1 MAVLPPR
8 VSMTRFVY
16 VAVCVGIGV
25 CLPLVALAQQP
36 EMEDVIRNLR
46 KPDAEAEFSAL
57 ETLRHT
63 RYVEALKIAPLIN
76 DPVEQIQLSAIATEL
91 SFYLVD
97 DVPARKRLRFVVEK
111 EIAPQAFD
119 RGPLAA
125 WPSTAPPELTDALLK
140 AIDDKSRRVR
150 VEAIYSFGVI
160 ARPPLRDEDATRL
173 IAALDHDDAAIRAGA
188 ARVVGRL
195 QVKSAGDKLI
205 KALNDSSPQVR
216 YSAMRALGEIREER
230 AIGALTDQLKYYSK
244 GEGAWSA
251 LDALARIGHASSVPL
266 FKSRLSDKDEYLRR
280 AAAEGLGR
288 TGDTTE
294 IATLQTGATTDPS
307 PMARAAM
314 TFAMQRLGQ
323 NYLPRLVDVLTS
335 ARLTLQIQEYLLEL
349 GEGIVPDLL
358 PRLKEPTPE
367 IRAGVAEILG
377 ALGDASTVPALEPLT
392 KDTDRTVAGAA
403 TEAIARI
410 GMTGKEK

>member
-1 MAVLPPR
+1 
-8 VSMTRFVY
+8 
-16 VAVCVGIGV
+16 
-25 CLPLVALAQQP
+25 
-36 EMEDVIRNLR
+36 
-46 KPDAEAEFSAL
+46 
-57 ETLRHT
+57 
-63 RYVEALKIAPLIN
+63 
-76 DPVEQIQLSAIATEL
+76 
-91 SFYLVD
+91 
-97 DVPARKRLRFVVEK
+97 VEK

-140 AIDDKSRRVR
+140 AIDAKSRRVR